1 MVLID
6 RTVSVGSGG
15 GSLQADNTDIRTSRD
30 STLNLCVGHDISMIL
45 VLFLVVRGSR
55 QASSSLCP
63 EVGWI
68 RRDATA
74 YLLVPQLTRD
84 IIHRIPAPMFARWWI
99 ALRLFTLQPQL
110 IGSWQASH

>member
-1 MVLID
+1 MVLIE

-55 QASSSLCP
+55 QFGDLIMVDSLAGYC
-63 EVGWI
+63 EREYEEI
-68 RRDATA
+68 
-74 YLLVPQLTRD
+74 L
-84 IIHRIPAPMFARWWI
+84 
-99 ALRLFTLQPQL
+99 
-110 IGSWQASH
+110 